1 MPTQKDLEF
10 DYHAHMRHSSPDPR
24 SIKRGTEARQK
35 RRETVKSRITIRID
49 TEVVERFKQLVP
61 AGQGYQ
67 SLMNEALREWLTAQ
81 GVNELVRVELKAL
94 TEQVVSSIQSA
105 SVAPLAKA

>member
-1 MPTQKDLEF
+1 MPTRKDLEF
-10 DYHAHMRHSSPDPR
+10 DYQGHMGHSSPDPGR
-24 SIKRGTEARQK
+24 IKRGTGARQK
-35 RRETVKSRITIRID
+35 RRDIAKSRITIRID
-49 TEVVERFKQLVP
+49 TEVVEQFKQLVP

-94 TEQVVSSIQSA
+94 TKQVVSSIQNA
-105 SVAPLAKA
+105 SVPPLSKA